1 MDAERTDAIDGRHRT
16 AVAPRAMMAVP
27 SIATHMRIH
36 PTAVI
41 LALFL
46 AAPASADV
54 ADTKDERTLYL
65 AGGSCKLVI
74 PRDDWL
80 ITREQTRA
88 DGRSVYYA
96 LSSVK
101 RDMTLWFFIDQTP
114 VCQSATA
121 CLELALK
128 NKVYDG
134 AKEMKFAEETPF
146 KVAHFLLPGSQG
158 ATSQQHLI
166 ASTYVDGCWIDVHL
180 NQPARETGS
189 ADLLAF
195 LKLIRVK

>member
-1 MDAERTDAIDGRHRT
+1 
-16 AVAPRAMMAVP
+16 MAVP
-27 SIATHMRIH
+27 PTGIIMRIR
-36 PTAVI
+36 PTALF
-41 LALFL
+41 LALVL

-54 ADTKDERTLYL
+54 TDTKDERALHLT
-65 AGGSCKLVI
+65 GGSCKLVI

-80 ITREQTRA
+80 ITREQTRP
-88 DGRSVYYA
+88 DGRSVYYS

-134 AKEMKFAEETPF
+134 AKEMKFAEESPF

-158 ATSQQHLI
+158 AANQQHLI
-166 ASTYVDGCWIDVHL
+166 ATAYLDGCWIDVHL

-189 ADLLAF
+189 ADLLTF
-195 LKLIRVK
+195 LKLVKVK